1 MLLRKR
7 KIVLRI
13 FPVLLVLSA
22 ACEQNSTDNSPEVI
36 GQAIQR
42 IPWAEFRDQFVE
54 SYFQFSPRAAVNA
67 GRHEYD
73 GQLRDIRP
81 EAIME
86 ATDWLDAQR
95 AAALEYVFD
104 ELPGN
109 SAFERDYLVA
119 AVDRMLFELDV
130 SGFTESNPV
139 IYTRAID
146 PTVYLTREYAP
157 LPTRMA
163 AFTTHA
169 ENIPAYL
176 TQMQGNLRAPLARP
190 HVEVMETILGGM
202 ATFFADTVP
211 GIFSDVIDDALQTR
225 FASANVAA
233 IDALNQTLAWLDE
246 QEVDD
251 DFALGEERF
260 LAMLRM
266 SEGVDVTLER
276 LTAAG
281 EADLQRNLAFLEDAC
296 EAYAPQASLRDCVT
310 RTQANKPEGGPVEG
324 ARRQLSS
331 LRQFLI
337 DADIVSIPGTE
348 EALVD
353 EAPPY
358 RRINF
363 AYITIPGPY
372 EDNLPS
378 TYYIAPPDPAWSEQD
393 QQDYLPGRKDLLY
406 TSVHEVWPGHFL
418 HFLHANRADS
428 AFGRL
433 FFTYSQVEG
442 WAHYAEQLM
451 FDAGLDD
458 SDPESHIGQLMNA
471 LLRNVRYLSAIGL
484 HTGDMT
490 VDESRAMFE
499 EVALTDYGNAIQQ
512 AVRGTYDPGY
522 LNYTLGKLMINKL
535 REDWTASRGGRSAWK
550 EFHDTFLAYGGPPV
564 PLIRAAMLG
573 EGYAGDRALIP

>member
-1 MLLRKR
+1 M
-7 KIVLRI
+7 
-13 FPVLLVLSA
+13 
-22 ACEQNSTDNSPEVI
+22 
-36 GQAIQR
+36 
-42 IPWAEFRDQFVE
+42 
-54 SYFQFSPRAAVNA
+54 
-67 GRHEYD
+67 
-73 GQLRDIRP
+73 
-81 EAIME
+81 
-86 ATDWLDAQR
+86 
-95 AAALEYVFD
+95 
-104 ELPGN
+104 
-109 SAFERDYLVA
+109 
-119 AVDRMLFELDV
+119 
-130 SGFTESNPV
+130 
-139 IYTRAID
+139 
-146 PTVYLTREYAP
+146 
-157 LPTRMA
+157 
-163 AFTTHA
+163 
-169 ENIPAYL
+169 
-176 TQMQGNLRAPLARP
+176 
-190 HVEVMETILGGM
+190 
-202 ATFFADTVP
+202 
-211 GIFSDVIDDALQTR
+211 
-225 FASANVAA
+225 
-233 IDALNQTLAWLDE
+233 
-246 QEVDD
+246 
-251 DFALGEERF
+251 
-260 LAMLRM
+260 
-266 SEGVDVTLER
+266 
-276 LTAAG
+276 
-281 EADLQRNLAFLEDAC
+281 
-296 EAYAPQASLRDCVT
+296 
-310 RTQANKPEGGPVEG
+310 
-324 ARRQLSS
+324 
-331 LRQFLI
+331 I
-337 DADIVSIPGTE
+337 DADIVSIPGAE

-378 TYYIAPPDPAWSEQD
+378 TYYIAPPDPTWSEQD

-451 FDAGLDD
+451 FDAGLDG

-535 REDWTASRGGRSAWK
+535 RGDWTASRGGRSAWK

-564 PLIRAAMLG
+564 PLIRTDMLG
-573 EGYAGDRALIP
+573 AGYAGDRALIP

>member
-1 MLLRKR
+1 MGAINWL
-7 KIVLRI
+7 
-13 FPVLLVLSA
+13 
-22 ACEQNSTDNSPEVI
+22 NS
-36 GQAIQR
+36 QR
-42 IPWAEFRDQFVE
+42 GE
-54 SYFQFSPRAAVNA
+54 
-67 GRHEYD
+67 
-73 GQLRDIRP
+73 
-81 EAIME
+81 
-86 ATDWLDAQR
+86 
-95 AAALEYVFD
+95 ALEYVFD

-119 AVDRMLFELDV
+119 VVDRMLFELDV

-139 IYTRAID
+139 IYARAID

-157 LPTRMA
+157 LPARMA

-176 TQMQGNLRAPLARP
+176 TQMQSNLRAPLARP

-211 GIFSDVIDDALQTR
+211 DIFSDVADAALQTR

-233 IDALNQTLAWLDE
+233 IDALNQALVWLDE
-246 QEVDD
+246 QDTDD

-260 LAMLRM
+260 LTMLRM

-281 EADLQRNLAFLEDAC
+281 EADLQRNLVLLEGAC

-337 DADIVSIPGTE
+337 DANIVSIPGTE

-378 TYYIAPPDPAWSEQD
+378 TYYIAPPDPTWSEQD

-535 REDWTASRGGRSAWK
+535 RGDWTASRGGRSAWK

-564 PLIRAAMLG
+564 PLIRTDMLG